1 MMRRSFRAMG
11 TDVELL
17 LAPAV
22 DSADAE
28 EALDAATREITHI
41 EELASRFRAESELSR
56 LNAAGSLEVS
66 PDLMRLVTLA
76 LSLREATGGRF
87 DPTVHAAMMA
97 AGYDRTLDE
106 VPAEG
111 PVAGPAV
118 PGGGKVDANPETGD
132 ITLGPAVALDL
143 GGIAKGWAADR
154 AADVLG
160 VAGGCLVSMG
170 GDIAVRGTNDGE
182 PWTVEVM
189 RGDGPTT
196 LGLTRGGMATSG
208 TDRRRWRRGGE
219 EMHHVIDPATGRP
232 STTDL
237 VRVTTVAQDVAHAE
251 AWATAL
257 LVSGSAAAAREA
269 DEMGLPAVLVGS
281 DGRTTSAGGLS

>member
-1 MMRRSFRAMG
+1 MMRRFFRAMG
-11 TDVELL
+11 TDAELL

-22 DSADAE
+22 DAADAE
-28 EALDAATREITHI
+28 QALDVAVREIAHI
-41 EELASRFRAESELSR
+41 EELASRFRPQSELSR

-66 PDLMRLVTLA
+66 PDLMRLVTVA

-87 DPTVHAAMMA
+87 DPTVHGAMVA
-97 AGYDRTLDE
+97 AGYDRTIDE
-106 VPAEG
+106 VPPDG
-111 PVAGPAV
+111 PVAGAAV
-118 PGGGKVDANPETGD
+118 PAGGKVNANPQTGH
-132 ITLGPAVALDL
+132 ITLGPGVALDL

-182 PWTVEVM
+182 PWAVEVM
-189 RGDGPTT
+189 HGDGPTT

-208 TDRRRWRRGGE
+208 TDRRTWRRGGKQ
-219 EMHHVIDPATGRP
+219 MHHVIDPATGRP

-237 VRVTTVAQDVAHAE
+237 VRVTAIAEDAAHAE

-257 LVSGSAAAAREA
+257 LVSGSDSAAREA

>member
-28 EALDAATREITHI
+28 EALDAATREIARI
-41 EELASRFRAESELSR
+41 EELASRFRPESELSR

-106 VPAEG
+106 VPPEG
-111 PVAGPAV
+111 PAAGPAV
-118 PGGGKVDANPETGD
+118 PARGMVNANPETGH
-132 ITLGPAVALDL
+132 ITLGPGVGLDL

-160 VAGGCLVSMG
+160 VAGGCLVNMG
-170 GDIAVRGTNDGE
+170 GDIAVRGANDGE
-182 PWTVEVM
+182 PWAVEVM
-189 RGDGPTT
+189 HGDGPAT
-196 LGLTRGGMATSG
+196 LGLTRGGLATSG

-237 VRVTTVAQDVAHAE
+237 VRVTTVAEDAAHAE

-257 LVSGSAAAAREA
+257 LVSGSDAAAREA